1 MAKVW
6 YAIHIYS
13 GYDENKVSE
22 NIRHRFQSRGLKNK
36 ISQVLIPTQQI
47 SEIKEGKK
55 KISTKKFFPGYA
67 LIEMELTD
75 DTWYTVKHTPGVMG
89 FVGAGTKPTPLAP
102 KEIEYI
108 LSEMKRVAK
117 KPKPKVIFEKGESVR
132 IIDGPFTNFIGIIE
146 EIYPERG
153 TLKLEVT
160 IFGRTT
166 PVELNFLQV
175 ARI

>member
-1 MAKVW
+1 MAKAW

-13 GYDENKVSE
+13 GYDENKVGE
-22 NIRHRFQSRGLKNK
+22 NIRHRFQSMGLENK
-36 ISQVLIPTQQI
+36 ISQVLVPTQQI
-47 SEIKEGKK
+47 SEIKDGQK

-75 DTWYTVKHTPGVMG
+75 DIWYVVKNTPGVLG
-89 FVGAGTKPTPLAP
+89 FVGAGKKPIPLAQQ
-102 KEIEYI
+102 EIEYI
-108 LSEMKRVAK
+108 LAEMKRVAK
-117 KPKPKVIFEKGESVR
+117 KPKPKILFEKGESVR
-132 IIDGPFTNFIGIIE
+132 ITDGSFTNFIGIVD

-175 ARI
+175 ERI

>member
-1 MAKVW
+1 MAKAW

-13 GYDENKVSE
+13 GYDENKVGE
-22 NIRHRFQSRGLKNK
+22 NIRHRFKSMGLENK
-36 ISQVLIPTQQI
+36 ISQVFIPTQQI

-55 KISTKKFFPGYA
+55 KISTKRFFPGYA

-75 DTWYTVKHTPGVMG
+75 DTWYVVKHTPGVIG
-89 FVGAGTKPTPLAP
+89 FVGAGTKPIPLAQE
-102 KEIEYI
+102 EIEYI

-117 KPKPKVIFEKGESVR
+117 KPKPKVLFEKGESVR
-132 IIDGPFTNFIGIIE
+132 IVDGPFTNFIGIIE

-175 ARI
+175 EKI

>member
-1 MAKVW
+1 MAKAW

-13 GYDENKVSE
+13 SYDENKVSE
-22 NIRHRFQSRGLKNK
+22 NIRHRFQSMGLENK
-36 ISQVLIPTQQI
+36 ISQVFIPTQQI
-47 SEIKEGKK
+47 SEFKEGKK
-55 KISTKKFFPGYA
+55 KITTKKFFPGYA
-67 LIEMELTD
+67 LVEMELTD
-75 DTWYTVKHTPGVMG
+75 DTWYAVKHTPGVMG
-89 FVGAGTKPTPLAP
+89 FVGAGTKPIPLAQG
-102 KEIEYI
+102 EIEYI

-132 IIDGPFTNFIGIIE
+132 IVDGPFTNFIGIIE

-175 ARI
+175 ERI